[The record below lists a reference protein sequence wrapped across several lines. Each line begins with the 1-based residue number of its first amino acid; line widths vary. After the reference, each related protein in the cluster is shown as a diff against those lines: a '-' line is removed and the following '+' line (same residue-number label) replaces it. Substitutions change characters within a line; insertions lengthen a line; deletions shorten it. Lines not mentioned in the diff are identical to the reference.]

1 MRESRNILGWLGMKQ
16 EKIIL
21 EDAEKHVEVTYQT
34 VEWFKKAIL
43 AYIAGDNAG
52 KKEAIEK
59 VRECERKADDLRS
72 KMVDELSEGLLVP
85 PDREDLL
92 HFVRSLDKIADW
104 TNGAARI
111 LDFIKVKLP
120 QSILSEMAKATDI
133 LFNSISKLKDGIEAL
148 MRNDLKKAI
157 ADCHEADA
165 CESQADD
172 QKRAMIESIIS
183 EKLDAPTLL
192 LSYQLAEYIE
202 GITDKIEDAADFIKV
217 LAIKSK

>member
-34 VEWFKKAIL
+34 VESFKKAIL
-43 AYIAGDNAG
+43 AYIAGDNVG

-120 QSILSEMAKATDI
+120 QSILSEMSKATDI
-133 LFNSISKLKDGIEAL
+133 LFHSIAKLKDGIEAL
-148 MRNDLKKAI
+148 MKNDLKKAI

>member
-43 AYIAGDNAG
+43 AYIAGDDAG

-85 PDREDLL
+85 PGREDLL

-111 LDFIKVKLP
+111 LDFIKIKLP
-120 QSILSEMAKATDI
+120 QSILSEMSKATDI
-133 LFNSISKLKDGIEAL
+133 LFTSISKLKDGIEAL

-172 QKRAMIESIIS
+172 QKRAMIESIIR